1 MTPQDELSARVR
13 GFLERHINTV
23 AELEGL
29 LLVRLDPARRWDAA
43 QLGRRLYVDEGSAWE
58 VLQALH
64 RQGLLVRDD
73 GGFRYAPETETL
85 YDEVNE
91 LAGSY
96 PRFLIPITTLIHT
109 KPRAA
114 LRGFLDAFRLREDK

>member
-1 MTPQDELSARVR
+1 VTHSDELSARVKE
-13 GFLERHINTV
+13 FLERHINTV

-43 QLGRRLYVDEGSAWE
+43 QLGRRLYVDEPSASE
-58 VLQALH
+58 VLRALH
-64 RQGLLVRDD
+64 RQGLLVRD
-73 GGFRYAPETETL
+73 GEGFRYAAETDAMHE
-85 YDEVNE
+85 DVNE

-96 PRFLIPITTLIHT
+96 PRFLIPLTTLIHM